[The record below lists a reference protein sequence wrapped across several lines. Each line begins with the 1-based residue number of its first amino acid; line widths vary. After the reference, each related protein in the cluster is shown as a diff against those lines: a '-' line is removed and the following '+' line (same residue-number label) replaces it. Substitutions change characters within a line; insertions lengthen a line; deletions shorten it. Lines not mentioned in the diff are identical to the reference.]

1 MGFWIYMFICNTIIP
16 AMMVIFGRVMWKHPP
31 KKING
36 VYGYR
41 TKRSMKNMDTWNFAH
56 EYCGKLWWRTGWIM
70 LIFSV
75 IIQLPFL
82 KSGEDTIG
90 VLGMILC
97 IVQCAVLVLSI
108 IPTQKALQRNFDDN
122 GIRR

>member
-1 MGFWIYMFICNTIIP
+1 
-16 AMMVIFGRVMWKHPP
+16 
-31 KKING
+31 
-36 VYGYR
+36 
-41 TKRSMKNMDTWNFAH
+41 
-56 EYCGKLWWRTGWIM
+56 M

-108 IPTQKALQRNFDDN
+108 IPTEKALQRNFDDD

>member
-1 MGFWIYMFICNTIIP
+1 MGFWIFMFICNTIIP

-41 TKRSMKNMDTWNFAH
+41 TKRSMKNMDAWNFAH

-108 IPTQKALQRNFDDN
+108 IPTEKALQRNFDDD